1 MKRKD
6 VDVVVV
12 GAGNGGLA
20 AALVCAKAGLDT
32 LVLEKHNLPGGAA
45 SSFVRGRFEFECSLH
60 EACEVGEPGA
70 RGSWGKF
77 LDAMGVDIDWRY
89 ERCTFHCVIPDD
101 GIDVL
106 MPCGRQ
112 AFLDEMEHQV
122 PGCRESVE
130 AFFRVAEHAQAG
142 FSYMISH
149 APKSYFEGTP
159 SYERDKRQHDYE
171 LAKLKLVLATR
182 YPDFLRCSAIS
193 VKDGMDLLGIPEKA
207 QHILSQYW
215 VYLGASPSNMDFM
228 TNAVM
233 LLAYIDQ
240 GTAQPAMKSHEIAL
254 AEEKR
259 IRELGGDIW
268 HCCPVR
274 ELLMEDGRVAG
285 VRTDE
290 WEIHAKETICNV
302 NPHIVLGSMLDQTK
316 VAPEVRSY
324 YSTKRIALNLYT
336 CYLGLDCTAEEL
348 GITGYSSLLNSDP
361 DGDDMAE
368 HAHQLYSNGYT
379 IVNCLNELIPES
391 SPEGTCTLFFT
402 GMTFGDVWKDVAP
415 EDYRRVKERLADE
428 MISQAEEQMHI
439 DIRPHIEE
447 IEMAAAPTFVRY
459 MGTPN
464 GTPYGYQVKLD
475 DGIPMRCMN
484 EGEYHQIP
492 GLHFCGATGILTDGY
507 NCSALSGAKSAQYV
521 VERLRA
527 LDGTSSR

>member
-159 SYERDKRQHDYE
+159 SYERDKRQDR
-171 LAKLKLVLATR
+171 K
-182 YPDFLRCSAIS
+182 S
-193 VKDGMDLLGIPEKA
+193 V
-207 QHILSQYW
+207 
-215 VYLGASPSNMDFM
+215 V
-228 TNAVM
+228 
-233 LLAYIDQ
+233 
-240 GTAQPAMKSHEIAL
+240 
-254 AEEKR
+254 
-259 IRELGGDIW
+259 
-268 HCCPVR
+268 
-274 ELLMEDGRVAG
+274 
-285 VRTDE
+285 
-290 WEIHAKETICNV
+290 
-302 NPHIVLGSMLDQTK
+302 
-316 VAPEVRSY
+316 
-324 YSTKRIALNLYT
+324 
-336 CYLGLDCTAEEL
+336 
-348 GITGYSSLLNSDP
+348 
-361 DGDDMAE
+361 
-368 HAHQLYSNGYT
+368 
-379 IVNCLNELIPES
+379 
-391 SPEGTCTLFFT
+391 
-402 GMTFGDVWKDVAP
+402 
-415 EDYRRVKERLADE
+415 
-428 MISQAEEQMHI
+428 
-439 DIRPHIEE
+439 
-447 IEMAAAPTFVRY
+447 
-459 MGTPN
+459 
-464 GTPYGYQVKLD
+464 
-475 DGIPMRCMN
+475 
-484 EGEYHQIP
+484 
-492 GLHFCGATGILTDGY
+492 
-507 NCSALSGAKSAQYV
+507 
-521 VERLRA
+521 
-527 LDGTSSR
+527 